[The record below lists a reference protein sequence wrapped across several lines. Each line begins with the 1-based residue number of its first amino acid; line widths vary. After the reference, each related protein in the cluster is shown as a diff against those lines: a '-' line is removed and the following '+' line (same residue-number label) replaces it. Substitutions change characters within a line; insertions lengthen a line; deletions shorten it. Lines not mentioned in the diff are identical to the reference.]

1 MKQITNNRKTHKNLN
16 NKNMIEIKKINKNNT
31 FVRLADNHEINNLS
45 FAVLKKEMEKA
56 LKKTEK
62 RLIFDMAGIA
72 TINGKGIENLS
83 AMRDITQENGIG
95 FTIYDI
101 EPEVVEKLEILRIR
115 ENFDLYGEQY
125 IGEFIPV
132 L

>member
-1 MKQITNNRKTHKNLN
+1 
-16 NKNMIEIKKINKNNT
+16 MIEIKKINKNNT

-45 FAVLKKEMEKA
+45 FEVLKKEMEKA

-62 RLIFDMAGIA
+62 RLIFDMAGIVA
-72 TINGKGIENLS
+72 INGKGIENLS
-83 AMRDITQENGIG
+83 AIRDITQKNGIG
-95 FTIYDI
+95 FTIYGI
-101 EPEVVEKLEILRIR
+101 EPGVVEKLEILRIR